1 MCIRD
6 RIAGVSLAQIN
17 SPSPKPII
25 KGACLLA
32 TTNEFGAP
40 AHKTAK
46 AYDPSRSEITF
57 LTATSNVE
65 PLFSRLSLLKVFN
78 SL

>member
-1 MCIRD
+1 MFVKFA
-6 RIAGVSLAQIN
+6 IAGVSLAHIN

-32 TTNEFGAP
+32 TTSEVGAP

-46 AYDPSRSEITF
+46 AYDPSKSDITF
-57 LTATSNVE
+57 LTATNNVE
-65 PLFSRLSLLKVFN
+65 PFSRD
-78 SL
+78 